1 MSATFRILITL
12 VSLLTVLPADLVAE
26 DSLAVIRRRG
36 TLRWGADR
44 EGGGPFVFHKPGNPE
59 QLVGFES
66 EIASLIAAH
75 IGVQAQFVQ
84 GQWDKLP
91 DMLDRGDFD
100 IVLNGFEYSEERAA
114 MYGTTTPYY
123 LYELQLLVRKDNA
136 TIGSWD
142 DLRRQLADQG
152 GQISLLGGA
161 AAEKFT
167 TDYFGD
173 DVDLALFDGVTDAMR
188 ATELGADNIIAN
200 VQDLPIWNFYSNA
213 FPNLRAVGSPVGQ
226 GFYVG
231 LTRRSET
238 TLLAAANEALLE
250 GRRSGRLQNIFARYG
265 MWNSA
270 QARYTQDLLNS
281 ATQSSGSESTA
292 AAAAAAA
299 ASASQPMVTA
309 QPDPLLAKSASPS
322 GLDAVRERGWL
333 LVQAATITVA
343 LSCLAMPL
351 AIGIGLSAALLR
363 MYGNRVLAKIA
374 GLYVEVVRGTP
385 LVLQLYVIYFLIP
398 EFAAFLIP
406 GSQFSISAFWSAVLG
421 LAMNYS
427 AYEAEIYRAGL
438 QAVPKGQMEAAM
450 ALGMPRNLAIRR
462 ILIPQ
467 ATRIV
472 IPPVTNDFIALF
484 KDTAA
489 CSVITVVELSK
500 EYYIHA
506 RDTQAVV
513 SLGLLT
519 AFLYLAM
526 SYPLSVLAGRLE
538 KYLGSE
544 AA

>member
-114 MYGTTTPYY
+114 VYGTTTPYY
-123 LYELQLLVRKDNA
+123 LYELQLLVRRDNT

-142 DLRRQLADQG
+142 DLRRQLADKG

-231 LTRRSET
+231 LIRRSET

-292 AAAAAAA
+292 AAAATAA

-309 QPDPLLAKSASPS
+309 EPDPLLAKSASPS

-363 MYGNRVLAKIA
+363 LYGNRVLAKIA

>member
-1 MSATFRILITL
+1 
-12 VSLLTVLPADLVAE
+12 
-26 DSLAVIRRRG
+26 
-36 TLRWGADR
+36 
-44 EGGGPFVFHKPGNPE
+44 
-59 QLVGFES
+59 
-66 EIASLIAAH
+66 
-75 IGVQAQFVQ
+75 
-84 GQWDKLP
+84 
-91 DMLDRGDFD
+91 
-100 IVLNGFEYSEERAA
+100 
-114 MYGTTTPYY
+114 
-123 LYELQLLVRKDNA
+123 
-136 TIGSWD
+136 
-142 DLRRQLADQG
+142 
-152 GQISLLGGA
+152 
-161 AAEKFT
+161 
-167 TDYFGD
+167 
-173 DVDLALFDGVTDAMR
+173 
-188 ATELGADNIIAN
+188 
-200 VQDLPIWNFYSNA
+200 
-213 FPNLRAVGSPVGQ
+213 
-226 GFYVG
+226 
-231 LTRRSET
+231 
-238 TLLAAANEALLE
+238 
-250 GRRSGRLQNIFARYG
+250 

-281 ATQSSGSESTA
+281 ASQSSGSESTA

-299 ASASQPMVTA
+299 AAASQPMVTA
-309 QPDPLLAKSASPS
+309 EPDPLLAKSASPS

-363 MYGNRVLAKIA
+363 LYGNRVLAKIA

>member
-1 MSATFRILITL
+1 MPAPLRILTTL
-12 VSLLTVLPADLVAE
+12 LSLVVLLHTEISAEDALTV
-26 DSLAVIRRRG
+26 IRQRG

-66 EIASLIAAH
+66 EIAALIAEH
-75 IGVQAQFVQ
+75 IGVKAEFVQ

-114 MYGTTTPYY
+114 VYGTTTPYY
-123 LYELQLLVRKDNA
+123 LYELQLLVRKDNT

-142 DLRRQLADQG
+142 DLRRQLADKG

-231 LTRRSET
+231 LIRRSET

-292 AAAAAAA
+292 ATAAAAA

-309 QPDPLLAKSASPS
+309 EPDPLLAKSASPS

-363 MYGNRVLAKIA
+363 MYGNRVLAKTA

>member
-363 MYGNRVLAKIA
+363 MYGNRMLAKIA

>member
-1 MSATFRILITL
+1 MPAPLRILTTL
-12 VSLLTVLPADLVAE
+12 LSLVVLLHTEISAEDALTV
-26 DSLAVIRRRG
+26 IRQRG

-44 EGGGPFVFHKPGNPE
+44 EGGGPFVFHKPGSPE

-66 EIASLIAAH
+66 EIAALIAEH
-75 IGVQAQFVQ
+75 IGVKAEFVQ

-114 MYGTTTPYY
+114 IYGTTTPYY
-123 LYELQLLVRKDNA
+123 LYELQLLVRKDN
-136 TIGSWD
+136 TSINSWD
-142 DLRRQLADQG
+142 DLRQHLQQHG
-152 GQISLLGGA
+152 GQVSLLGGA
-161 AAEKFT
+161 AAESFT
-167 TDYFGD
+167 TRYFSD
-173 DVDLALFDGVTDAMR
+173 NVQLALFDGVTDAMR
-188 ATELGADNIIAN
+188 ATELSADNIIAN

-213 FPNLRAVGSPVGQ
+213 FPNLRAAGGPVGQ

-231 LTRRSET
+231 LTRRSDT
-238 TLLAAANEALLE
+238 TLLAAANEALLKSRQT
-250 GRRSGRLQNIFARYG
+250 GQLQNIFARYG
-265 MWNSA
+265 MWNPT
-270 QARYTQDLLNS
+270 QAKYTQEQLQANP
-281 ATQSSGSESTA
+281 ANPVITET
-292 AAAAAAA
+292 
-299 ASASQPMVTA
+299 
-309 QPDPLLAKSASPS
+309 PDPLLAQASSPS

-333 LVQAATITVA
+333 LVQAATVTVA

-351 AIGIGLSAALLR
+351 AIAIGLSMTLLR
-363 MYGNRVLAKIA
+363 LYGNPVLAKLA
-374 GLYVEVVRGTP
+374 GAWVEIVRGTP

-421 LAMNYS
+421 LAINYS

-438 QAVPKGQMEAAM
+438 QAVPHGQLEAAM
-450 ALGMPRNLAIRR
+450 ALGMTRNTAIRR

-519 AFLYLAM
+519 ALLYLAM
-526 SYPLSVLAGRLE
+526 SYPLSIFAARLE
-538 KYLGSE
+538 KYLGTE
-544 AA
+544 TA

>member
-231 LTRRSET
+231 LIRRSET

>member
-1 MSATFRILITL
+1 MSATLRMLMTV
-12 VSLLTVLPADLVAE
+12 VSLLPCLPADLCA
-26 DSLAVIRRRG
+26 DNALTVIRQRG

-66 EIASLIAAH
+66 EIATLIAEH
-75 IGVQAQFVQ
+75 IGVRAQFVQ

-114 MYGTTTPYY
+114 IYGTTTPYY
-123 LYELQLLVRKDNA
+123 LYELQLLVRRDNA
-136 TIGSWD
+136 TINSWD
-142 DLRRQLADQG
+142 DLRRELADRG

-161 AAEKFT
+161 AAETFT
-167 TDYFGD
+167 TDFCGE
-173 DVDLALFDGVTDAMR
+173 DVALALFDGVTDAMR

-213 FPNLRAVGSPVGQ
+213 FPNLRAVGNPVGQ

-231 LTRRSET
+231 LTRRSDT
-238 TLLAAANEALLE
+238 ALLAAANEALLK
-250 GRRSGRLQNIFARYG
+250 GRQSGRLQNIFARYG
-265 MWNSA
+265 MWNAA
-270 QARYTQDLLNS
+270 QAKYTQEQLTS
-281 ATQSSGSESTA
+281 AGQSAGSA
-292 AAAAAAA
+292 AAAAAAT
-299 ASASQPMVTA
+299 ASSSPLPTVTA
-309 QPDPLLAKSASPS
+309 QPDPLLAQSSSPS

-351 AIGIGLSAALLR
+351 AIGIGLSATLLR
-363 MYGNRVLAKIA
+363 MYGNRMLAKAA

-398 EFAAFLIP
+398 ELAAFLIP

-421 LAMNYS
+421 LAINYS

-450 ALGMPRNLAIRR
+450 ALGMTRNMAIRR

-544 AA
+544 AV

>member
-1 MSATFRILITL
+1 MPDTLRILVTL
-12 VSLLTVLPADLVAE
+12 LFLLPVPPADVLAE
-26 DSLAVIRRRG
+26 DGLAVIRQRG

-44 EGGGPFVFHKPGNPE
+44 EGGGPFVFHKPGDPG

-66 EIASLIAAH
+66 EIAALIAEH

-100 IVLNGFEYSEERAA
+100 IVLNGFEYSAERAA
-114 MYGTTTPYY
+114 VYGTTTPYY
-123 LYELQLLVRKDNA
+123 LYELQLLVRRDNA
-136 TIGSWD
+136 TINSWE
-142 DLRRQLADQG
+142 DLRRQLADSG
-152 GQISLLGGA
+152 GRISLLGGA
-161 AAEKFT
+161 AAETFT
-167 TDYFGD
+167 TEFCGD
-173 DVDLALFDGVTDAMR
+173 NVELALFDGVTDAMR
-188 ATELGADNIIAN
+188 ATELGADSIIAN

-231 LTRRSET
+231 LTRRSDT
-238 TLLAAANEALLE
+238 TLLAAANEALLR
-250 GRRSGRLQNIFARYG
+250 GRQSGRLQNIFARYG
-265 MWNSA
+265 MWNAA
-270 QARYTQDLLNS
+270 QARYTEEQL
-281 ATQSSGSESTA
+281 TA
-292 AAAAAAA
+292 AGQVADSGAAVRAA
-299 ASASQPMVTA
+299 PLVTA
-309 QPDPLLAKSASPS
+309 DPDPLLAQSSSPS
-322 GLDAVRERGWL
+322 GLNAVRERGWL
-333 LVQAATITVA
+333 LVQAATVTVA

-351 AIGIGLSAALLR
+351 AIAIGLSATLLR
-363 MYGNRVLAKIA
+363 LYGNRVLARAA

-421 LAMNYS
+421 LAINYS

-438 QAVPKGQMEAAM
+438 QAVPQGQMEAAM

-526 SYPLSVLAGRLE
+526 SYPLSVLAARLE
-538 KYLGSE
+538 KYLGS
-544 AA
+544 AGA

>member
-1 MSATFRILITL
+1 MMSLFLTGVF
-12 VSLLTVLPADLVAE
+12 SLLGLLAAVPAIALAD
-26 DSLAVIRRRG
+26 DSLAVIQQRG

-44 EGGGPFVFHKPGNPE
+44 EGGAPFVFHKPGQPE

-66 EIASLIAAH
+66 EIASLIAEH
-75 IGVQAQFVQ
+75 IGVKVQFVQ

-100 IVLNGFEYSEERAA
+100 IVLNGFEYSPERAA
-114 MYGTTTPYY
+114 VYGTTTPYY
-123 LYELQLLVRKDNA
+123 LYELQLLVRADNTA
-136 TIGSWD
+136 INSWD
-142 DLRRQLADQG
+142 DLRQTLSASG
-152 GQISLLGGA
+152 GRVSLLGGA
-161 AAEKFT
+161 AAEQFT
-167 TDYFGD
+167 VDYFGPS
-173 DVDLALFDGVTDAMR
+173 VDIALFDGVTDAMR
-188 ATELGADNIIAN
+188 ATELQADGIVAN

-213 FPNLRAVGSPVGQ
+213 FPGLRAAGAPVGQ

-231 LTRRSET
+231 LTRRKDAAF
-238 TLLAAANEALLE
+238 LQAANAALLQ

-265 MWNSA
+265 MWN
-270 QARYTQDLLNS
+270 
-281 ATQSSGSESTA
+281 ATQQKYTDEQLATADSAVTESSAPAVTESVD
-292 AAAAAAA
+292 
-299 ASASQPMVTA
+299 PRLA
-309 QPDPLLAKSASPS
+309 QSTSPT
-322 GLDAVRERGWL
+322 GFDAVRERGWL
-333 LVQAATITVA
+333 LVQAASITVA

-351 AIGIGLSAALLR
+351 AILIGLSVTLVRLYGSRLAGR
-363 MYGNRVLAKIA
+363 MGAI
-374 GLYVEVVRGTP
+374 YVEVVRGTP

-398 EFAAFLIP
+398 ELAAFLIP

-421 LAMNYS
+421 LAINYS

-438 QAVPKGQMEAAM
+438 QAVPRGQMEAAM

-519 AFLYLAM
+519 AMLYLAM

-538 KYLGSE
+538 KYLGSGE
-544 AA
+544 QAV

>member
-1 MSATFRILITL
+1 MPAPLRILTTL
-12 VSLLTVLPADLVAE
+12 LSLVVLLHTEISAEDALTV
-26 DSLAVIRRRG
+26 IRQRG

-114 MYGTTTPYY
+114 VYGTTTPYY
-123 LYELQLLVRKDNA
+123 LYELQLLVRKDNT

-142 DLRRQLADQG
+142 DLRRQLADKG

-231 LTRRSET
+231 LIRRSET

-250 GRRSGRLQNIFARYG
+250 GRRSGQLQNIFARYG

-292 AAAAAAA
+292 PAAAAAA
-299 ASASQPMVTA
+299 ASATQPMVTA
-309 QPDPLLAKSASPS
+309 EPDPLLAKSASPS

-363 MYGNRVLAKIA
+363 MYGNRVLAKTA

>member
-114 MYGTTTPYY
+114 VYGTTTPYY
-123 LYELQLLVRKDNA
+123 LYELQLLVRKDNT

-142 DLRRQLADQG
+142 DLRRQLADKG

-161 AAEKFT
+161 AAETFT

-231 LTRRSET
+231 LIRRSET

-281 ATQSSGSESTA
+281 ASQSSGSESTA

-299 ASASQPMVTA
+299 ASASQPMDTA
-309 QPDPLLAKSASPS
+309 EPDPLLAKSASPS

>member
-142 DLRRQLADQG
+142 DLRRQLEDKG

-363 MYGNRVLAKIA
+363 MYGNRMLAKIA